1 MPEYRSRTSTAGRN
15 MAGARALWRATG
27 MKDGDFHKPI
37 IAIANSFTQFVP
49 GHVHL
54 KDLGQLVAREIEQV
68 GGVAKEFNTIAVD
81 DGIAMGHDGMLYS
94 LPSREIIADAVEY
107 MVNAHCAD
115 ALVCISNCDKITP
128 GMLMAALRLNIPVV
142 FVSGGPMEA
151 GKTKLSEHKLDL
163 VDAMVVAADDS
174 ASDEKVAAFERS
186 ACPTCGSCSGMF
198 TANSMNCLTEAL
210 GLSLPGNG
218 TTLATHADREALFRR
233 AGRLIVELC
242 HRWYGGEDPSALP
255 RGIATQA
262 AFANAMT
269 LDIAMGGSTNTIL
282 HLLAA
287 AQEAEVDFDL
297 THIDALSRRVPQLC
311 KVAPNTPKY
320 HIEDVHR
327 AGGVFGILGELDRA
341 GLLETTVPTV
351 HSTSLADAL
360 ERWDVVRS
368 DNDTLHTF
376 FKAGPA
382 GIPTQEAFSQ
392 ATRWPTL
399 DIDRA
404 EGCIRSLQ
412 HAYSL
417 EGGLAVLRG
426 NLAVDGCVVKTA
438 GVDESI
444 HVFEG
449 PARVYESQDA
459 AVAGILAD
467 EVQPGEVVVIRYE
480 GPKGGP
486 GMQEM
491 LYPTSYLKSK
501 GLGKQCALLTDGRF
515 SGGTSG
521 LSIGHV
527 SPEAASGGVIGLVED
542 GDRIRIDIPAR
553 RIDLLLDEAVL
564 AQRRSDADARGW
576 KPREARPRK
585 VTSALKAYALL
596 ATSADKGAVRNAAL
610 LGD

>member
-297 THIDALSRRVPQLC
+297 IHIDALSRRVPQLC

-351 HSTSLADAL
+351 HSASLAEAL

-399 DIDRA
+399 DVDRA

-426 NLAVDGCVVKTA
+426 NLAIDGCVVKTA

-527 SPEAASGGVIGLVED
+527 SPEAASGGVIGLVEN

-553 RIDLLLDEAVL
+553 RIDLLLDEATL
-564 AQRRSDADARGW
+564 AQRRADADARGW
-576 KPREARPRK
+576 KPRAPRPRK

-596 ATSADKGAVRNAAL
+596 ATSADKGAVRNTAL